1 VITWPGLIGPLASR
15 VAVALH
21 STTGSVSLPDGA
33 YAPPANGTA
42 FDALATAGE
51 GIENANEA

>member
-1 VITWPGLIGPLASR
+1 LIGPLASR